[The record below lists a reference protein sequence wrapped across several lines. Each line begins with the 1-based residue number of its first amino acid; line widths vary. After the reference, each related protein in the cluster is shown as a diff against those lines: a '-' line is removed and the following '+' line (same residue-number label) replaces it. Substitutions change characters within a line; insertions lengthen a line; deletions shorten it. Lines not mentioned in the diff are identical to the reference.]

1 MTPSEL
7 AELAAK
13 GIDVVLE
20 EVASGAHGMPGSPNR
35 LAVEDWLRTAEIA
48 KANLWRSEDRAS
60 IAESLAE
67 ARQANSEARRAN
79 SEARR
84 ANWIAAIA
92 LIVAMIAMA
101 KSMAWL

>member
-7 AELAAK
+7 AELDAK

-35 LAVEDWLRTAEIA
+35 LAVEDWLKTAEMA
-48 KANLWRSEDRAS
+48 KANRWRSEDRAS
-60 IAESLAE
+60 ISAALA
-67 ARQANSEARRAN
+67 EARRAN

>member
-7 AELAAK
+7 AELDAK
-13 GIDVVLE
+13 GIDVVLK

-67 ARQANSEARRAN
+67 ARRAN

-84 ANWIAAIA
+84 ANWIAAMAFIM
-92 LIVAMIAMA
+92 AMIAMA